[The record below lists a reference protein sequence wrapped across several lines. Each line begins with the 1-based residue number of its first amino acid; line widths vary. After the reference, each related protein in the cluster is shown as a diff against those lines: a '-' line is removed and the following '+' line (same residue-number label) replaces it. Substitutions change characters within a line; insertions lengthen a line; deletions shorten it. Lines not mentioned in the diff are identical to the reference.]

1 MKAYV
6 HLQWESVYELSLKVF
21 FFDWANMIACDHV
34 NISLVSHNKQKSQE
48 QTQVKNDPAVS
59 QQVHPSIQH

>member
-1 MKAYV
+1 
-6 HLQWESVYELSLKVF
+6 
-21 FFDWANMIACDHV
+21 MIACDHV

-59 QQVHPSIQH
+59 QQVHPSIQC